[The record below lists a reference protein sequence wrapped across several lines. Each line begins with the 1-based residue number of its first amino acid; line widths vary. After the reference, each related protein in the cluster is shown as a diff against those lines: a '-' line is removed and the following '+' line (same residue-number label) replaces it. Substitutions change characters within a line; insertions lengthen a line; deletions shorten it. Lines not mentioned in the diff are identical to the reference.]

1 MRAAKR
7 HRLVLVLMVALFAA
21 LSAYADGA
29 RQASANLAVSAVV
42 VPNCRL
48 SVTPLSFGSYDPL
61 AANNQT
67 SLDATAT
74 VVITCTRDSRAS
86 VDMDQGHNAPVG
98 AQSRFLTLGSDRL
111 SYDLFRDAAR
121 TQLWGSGADSLAVV
135 AQGIRSPVSMT
146 VYGRI
151 PPGQEVA
158 AGTYNDVVT
167 ATVDF

>member
-7 HRLVLVLMVALFAA
+7 YRFLTVLSVALFAA
-21 LSAYADGA
+21 VSARAEGA
-29 RQASANLAVSAVV
+29 RTASASLEVSAVV
-42 VPNCRL
+42 MPNCRL
-48 SVTPLSFGSYDPL
+48 SVTPLGFGSYDPL
-61 AANNQT
+61 GANNQNN
-67 SLDATAT
+67 LDATAT

-86 VDMDQGHNAPVG
+86 VDMDYGRNAPSG
-98 AQSRFLTLGSDRL
+98 AQSRFLTLGTERL
-111 SYDLFRDAAR
+111 NYDLFRDAAR
-121 TQLWGSGADSLAVV
+121 SQLWASGADSLSVV
-135 AQGIRSPVSMT
+135 AQGIRSPVSVI